1 MIYARAAPLVIH
13 ALSREERRRGSVY
26 NMFTGIVEQT
36 GTISALTDS
45 ADGRRL
51 DIRLNVS
58 MTDLKLGDSISIS
71 GCCFTVVALNEM
83 HFTVQA
89 SHETLRCSKLGVLKL
104 GQKVNLER
112 PLKLE
117 DRIGGHL
124 VSGHVDTT
132 AKVCDVK
139 QEGFSKLTIFALP
152 LEYAPFFVEKGSVTV
167 DGVSLT
173 VVDAKIIGK
182 EFQFSVA
189 LIPYTMEITTLGNL
203 QIGEVVNIETDL
215 IAKYLAR
222 WLSLGNQ
229 INLAK
234 LFETLSTNELKQADS
249 VQKEQVCQ

>member
-1 MIYARAAPLVIH
+1 MY
-13 ALSREERRRGSVY
+13 
-26 NMFTGIVEQT
+26 TGIVEQT
-36 GTISALTDS
+36 ATISALVDS

-51 DIRLNVS
+51 DIQLS
-58 MTDLKLGDSISIS
+58 AAMPDLKLGDSINIS
-71 GCCFTVVALNEM
+71 GCCFTIVNLSEM

-89 SHETLRCSKLGVLKL
+89 SHETLRRSKLGILKS

-124 VSGHVDTT
+124 VAGHVDTV
-132 AKVCDVK
+132 AKVVAIK
-139 QEGFSKLTIFALP
+139 QEGFSKLITFALS

-173 VVDAKIIGK
+173 IVDAKIIAD

-203 QIGEVVNIETDL
+203 QIGEIVNIETDL

-229 INLAK
+229 ISMAK
-234 LFETLSTNELKQADS
+234 ILESINTIDLQKADLKKIDLIH
-249 VQKEQVCQ
+249 